1 MEDTTAKPDN
11 APIATRTRVPPESTT
26 DIETCAEEDDPPIE
40 TRTRVP

>member
-1 MEDTTAKPDN
+1 MADNSAEPDN

-26 DIETCAEEDDPPIE
+26 ETETCAEDDRPIE